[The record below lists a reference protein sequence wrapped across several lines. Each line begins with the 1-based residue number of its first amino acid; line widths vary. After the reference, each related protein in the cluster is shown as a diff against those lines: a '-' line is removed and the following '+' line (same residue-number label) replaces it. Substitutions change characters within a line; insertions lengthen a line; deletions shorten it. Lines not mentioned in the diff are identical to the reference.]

1 MAGKT
6 AILSVRILG
15 DGKQA
20 KKELDKTSKNVEKFQ
35 DGLGKAG
42 MASGAALTAGLVGA
56 VNADGAK
63 RKLAAGLGL
72 TGADAQK
79 AGQIAGGLYT
89 SGLGESM
96 ADVTGAVDAVASS
109 LADISTNGGADVER
123 LSGKA
128 LTLAKTFETDV
139 AGAASTAGILMKSG
153 LAKDADEAFDLIAG
167 GMQKVPSAMRD
178 EILPVMDEYSK
189 HFGALGIDG
198 TTAMGMIVAAS
209 EDGAIGMDKMG
220 DALKEFT
227 IRGTDMSKSTSAAY
241 ETMGLST
248 EQMTNDLLAGGDTA
262 EAAMGQIVHGL
273 QSIKD
278 PGEQAAAAVALF
290 GTPLEDLGTNQIP
303 GFLGMIDPMGDAF
316 DSMEGSMQ
324 GLSDTMNTGPSVA
337 FDQLKRTAT
346 GAFVDMGAAAL
357 PVLTPILELLTQFAP
372 ILAPIAL
379 GFAAVAAVTWLVT
392 AATGAYNAALVI
404 GRGAIVV
411 ASAAQWAW
419 NAAMSANPI
428 GIVILLIAGLVAGVI
443 WAYENVGWFRDAM
456 DTMGAVAVGVWET
469 LVGWVQVV
477 IGWLNDLL
485 QPVGGIEGA
494 MALVGS
500 VGKSAFDGISGAIQ
514 GVIGWVKD
522 AIGWVKDL
530 FSFEMPGWMK
540 SAGGA
545 IGNFFG
551 AGASA
556 PATFAAPATMSIATM
571 GSTTESTAVSPT
583 SMAMYSYSAPAS
595 LSSFTSPTGSASTR
609 KRAGDTYEFNIK
621 IETGVGDPIAIGREV
636 DQVLKRYKKH
646 IGAA

>member
-79 AGQIAGGLYT
+79 AGKIAGGLYT

-324 GLSDTMNTGPSVA
+324 GLSDTMNNGPSVA

-456 DTMGAVAVGVWET
+456 DAMGAVAVAVWET

-477 IGWLNDLL
+477 IGWLDNLL
-485 QPVGGIEGA
+485 EPVGGIEGA

-556 PATFAAPATMSIATM
+556 SATFSEPASMGFATMAT
-571 GSTTESTAVSPT
+571 GETTEGAT

-595 LSSFTSPTGSASTR
+595 SFTESVA
-609 KRAGDTYEFNIK
+609 RAATVKAGNTYNFNVS
-621 IETGVGDPIAIGREV
+621 GVVGDKVGLARSI
-636 DQVLKRYKKH
+636 KKL
-646 IGAA
+646 IEDEEKLVGSNG